1 MNENEV
7 EEYLRRLRALNMLR
21 TCLEILVPASVVI
34 FLMVVGFSIVGT
46 IEHNDALISRQEYC
60 HNVDAGIWPDY
71 KDCFEKVCKQR

>member
-1 MNENEV
+1 MKESEV
-7 EEYLRRLRALNMLR
+7 DEYLRRLRALNMLR
-21 TCLEILVPASVVI
+21 VCLELLVPFAIVA
-34 FLMVVGFSIVGT
+34 FFAVVGFSIVGT